1 MSFDFNFTS
10 DQVQQILSHNPHYES
25 WYAALAHVLDRYE
38 VNTVPRV
45 AAFIAQTAHE
55 SANYTALK
63 ENLNYNAA
71 SLNRIWPKR
80 FPPDVAAAYAHDPE
94 KIANRAYCDRMG
106 NGSESSGDGWKF
118 HGRGLIQ
125 LTGRDLYEKFA
136 TEIGKELDETVD
148 YCETPDGAVESA
160 CFFWEHH
167 RLNTVADAG
176 NMEHMTKI
184 INGGLLGIE
193 DRTARFHHVLSV
205 LRS

>member
-10 DQVQQILSHNPHYES
+10 DQVKQILAHNPFYER
-25 WYAALAHVLDRYE
+25 WFNALNDELDKYSI
-38 VNTVPRV
+38 NTVPRV
-45 AAFIAQTAHE
+45 AAFMAQTAHE

-63 ENLNYNAA
+63 ENLNYTAKA
-71 SLNRIWPKR
+71 LGTIWPKR

-106 NGSESSGDGWKF
+106 NGPEESGDGWKF

-125 LTGRDLYEKFA
+125 LTGRSLYEKFSA
-136 TEIGKELDETVD
+136 EISKELDETVD

-167 RLNTVADAG
+167 QLNSVADAG
-176 NMEHMTKI
+176 NIEHMTRI
-184 INGGLLGIE
+184 INGGTLGIE
-193 DRTARFHHVLSV
+193 DRTARFHHALGV
-205 LRS
+205 LRG

>member
-10 DQVQQILSHNPHYES
+10 DQVKQILSHNPHYES
-25 WYAALAHVLDRYE
+25 WYAALVHVLDKYE
-38 VNTVPRV
+38 VNTIPRV
-45 AAFIAQTAHE
+45 AAFMAQTAHE

-71 SLNRIWPKR
+71 SLTRIWAKR

-106 NGSESSGDGWKF
+106 NGSEDSGDGWLF

-125 LTGRDLYEKFA
+125 LTGRDLYTKFA
-136 TEIGKELDETVD
+136 AEIQRGLEDTIA

-160 CFFWEHH
+160 CYFWEHH
-167 RLNTVADAG
+167 SLNPVADAG
-176 NMEHMTKI
+176 DMNRMTKI

-193 DRTARFHHVLSV
+193 DRTARFHHALSV